1 VVLSANFR
9 ESSVH
14 VIGTVIFTVSAED
27 PACQYFTYG
36 S

>member
-1 VVLSANFR
+1 
-9 ESSVH
+9 VH